1 MLSSLQT
8 RDTYIPELP
17 LLSRSSDSAMIL
29 FPQILKD
36 YTRLLTA
43 SAQGFRRKMSGTVIQ
58 IFGLPGSGKTT
69 LSETLSQ
76 RINAVTLNAD
86 QVRADLSSDLGF
98 TPEDRVEQARRLGAI
113 ARLLKAQGRTVIVDF
128 VCPTEATRAAFGT
141 ADIVIW
147 MNTITES
154 RFADTNSIWE
164 TPAIEGCSWI
174 FTDLEQPNKADII
187 ISEFNLFDWSAPTTL
202 QLGRYQPWHEGHQA
216 LKEEAHKRTDQ
227 VLVGVRNTYGTSEK
241 DPLPYEEVE
250 RLIHQSVG
258 HNGDTLV
265 ARLPNIT
272 NIVYGRDVGY
282 KIEQVHLSAELQA
295 ISATQKRKELGI

>member
-1 MLSSLQT
+1 MNDKLSG
-8 RDTYIPELP
+8 I
-17 LLSRSSDSAMIL
+17 
-29 FPQILKD
+29 
-36 YTRLLTA
+36 
-43 SAQGFRRKMSGTVIQ
+43 VIQ

-69 LSETLSQ
+69 LSQALAD
-76 RINAVTLNAD
+76 RIDAIALNAD

-128 VCPTEATRAAFGT
+128 VCPTEETRAAFGQ
-141 ADIVIW
+141 ADIAVW
-147 MNTITES
+147 MDTISES

-164 TPAIEGCSWI
+164 APTNFDIRFS
-174 FTDLEQPNKADII
+174 DLEQPNKADII

-241 DPLPYEEVE
+241 DPLTYEEVQQY
-250 RLIHQSVG
+250 IHEDIGRDGSS
-258 HNGDTLV
+258 LV
-265 ARLPNIT
+265 MRLPNIT

-282 KIEQVHLSAELQA
+282 KIEHVDLPPEIQA